1 MKRTIE
7 MALSELVE
15 TDKELK
21 KFEGPAYRALA
32 LQVAHYLGLNTD
44 LVTKG
49 ENSSAICIGRIV
61 AMFRPIEG
69 TEHIQVELVGPLYNL
84 EGITFTYKKSNDVYP
99 LVSMIAKAIGVMGI
113 TELQL
118 LRRISEL
125 MSIANIDVTFTYG
138 QVSKDSSVGQVGE
151 NNYGIIMEV
160 EDPDIKSVKASFYL
174 QAISQDLVIIATCK
188 AASDI
193 YDGMETK
200 SENPAR
206 VVKEICDYVLETFK
220 QILDLACRNSA

>member
-1 MKRTIE
+1 MERTIE
-7 MALSELVE
+7 MALSEFVE

-21 KFEGPAYRALA
+21 TFDGPAYRALA

-49 ENSSAICIGRIV
+49 ENSSAICVGRVV
-61 AMFRPIEG
+61 AMFRPIED

-84 EGITFTYKKSNDVYP
+84 EGITFTYKEPKDIYP
-99 LVSMIAKAIGVMGI
+99 LVNMFVKATGVRDT
-113 TELQL
+113 TEFQL

-125 MSIANIDVTFTYG
+125 MSIANIDVIFTYG
-138 QVSKDSSVGQVGE
+138 QIGE
-151 NNYGIIMEV
+151 NTYGIIMEV
-160 EDPDIKSVKASFYL
+160 EDPDIRGVKASFYL

-200 SENPAR
+200 SENAAR
-206 VVKEICDYVLETFK
+206 IVKEICDYVLETFK

>member
-1 MKRTIE
+1 MERVIE
-7 MALSELVE
+7 MALSEFVE

-21 KFEGPAYRALA
+21 TFDGPAYRALA

-49 ENSSAICIGRIV
+49 EKGAAICIGRLI
-61 AMFRPIEG
+61 ALFQPIED
-69 TEHIQVELVGPLYNL
+69 TNHIQVELVGPLYNL
-84 EGITFTYKKSNDVYP
+84 EGIIFIYKEPKDVYP
-99 LVSMIAKAIGVMGI
+99 LVNMFVKATGVRDT
-113 TELQL
+113 TEFQL
-118 LRRISEL
+118 LRRIQEL

-138 QVSKDSSVGQVGE
+138 QISE
-151 NNYGIIMEV
+151 NNYGVIMEV
-160 EDPDIKSVKASFYL
+160 EDPDIKGVKARFYL
-174 QAISQDLVIIATCK
+174 QAISQDLAIIATCK

-200 SENPAR
+200 SENAAR
-206 VVKEICDYVLETFK
+206 VTKEICDYVLETFK

>member
-1 MKRTIE
+1 MERVIE
-7 MALSELVE
+7 TALSELVE

-21 KFEGPAYRALA
+21 TFDGPAYRALA

-69 TEHIQVELVGPLYNL
+69 TNHIQVELVGPLYNL
-84 EGITFTYKKSNDVYP
+84 EGITFTYKEHKDVYP
-99 LVSMIAKAIGVMGI
+99 LVNMIVKATGVSDT
-113 TELQL
+113 TEFQL
-118 LRRISEL
+118 LRRIQEL
-125 MSIANIDVTFTYG
+125 MSIANIDLTFTYG
-138 QVSKDSSVGQVGE
+138 QIGE
-151 NNYGIIMEV
+151 NNYGIIMEA
-160 EDPDIKSVKASFYL
+160 EDPDIKGVKASFYL
-174 QAISQDLVIIATCK
+174 QAIESSLVIVATCK

-193 YDGMETK
+193 YDGIETR

-206 VVKEICDYVLETFK
+206 VTKEICDYVLETFK

>member
-1 MKRTIE
+1 MERVIE
-7 MALSELVE
+7 MALSEFVE

-21 KFEGPAYRALA
+21 TFEGPAYRALA
-32 LQVAHYLGLNTD
+32 LQVAHYLGLDKD

-49 ENSSAICIGRIV
+49 KNSSAICIGRIV
-61 AMFRPIEG
+61 AMFEPIED
-69 TEHIQVELVGPLYNL
+69 TNHIQVELVGPLYNL
-84 EGITFTYKKSNDVYP
+84 EGITFTYKKANDVYP
-99 LVSMIAKAIGVMGI
+99 LVNMIAKAIGVMGI

-138 QVSKDSSVGQVGE
+138 QVSE

-160 EDPDIKSVKASFYL
+160 EDPDIKGVKARFYV

>member
-1 MKRTIE
+1 MERTIE
-7 MALSELVE
+7 MALSEFVE

-21 KFEGPAYRALA
+21 TFEGPAYRALA

-61 AMFRPIEG
+61 AMFKPIED
-69 TEHIQVELVGPLYNL
+69 TDHIQVELVGPLYNL
-84 EGITFTYKKSNDVYP
+84 EGITFIYKEPKDVYP

-113 TELQL
+113 TEFHL

-138 QVSKDSSVGQVGE
+138 QIGE
-151 NNYGIIMEV
+151 NTYGIIMEV
-160 EDPDIKSVKASFYL
+160 EDPDIKGVKARFYL

-188 AASDI
+188 AVSDI

-200 SENPAR
+200 SENAAR
-206 VVKEICDYVLETFK
+206 VVKEVCDYVLDTFK